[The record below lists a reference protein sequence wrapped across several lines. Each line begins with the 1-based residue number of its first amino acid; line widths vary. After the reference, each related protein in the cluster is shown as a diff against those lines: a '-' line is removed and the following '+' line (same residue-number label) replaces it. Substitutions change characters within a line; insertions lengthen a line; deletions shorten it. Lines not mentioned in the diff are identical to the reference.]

1 MSDQLIR
8 LLAVH
13 ISLIVALSQIVEM
26 IREYLQVSHSTR
38 GETEELERLASQLT
52 LSETPKQVCTT
63 NFQSIHQLQYSNLA
77 NPWSNLEAVGRLC
90 LI

>member
-1 MSDQLIR
+1 MTDQLIR
-8 LLAVH
+8 LLPTH
-13 ISLIVALSQIVEM
+13 CECFIVALSQIVEM

-63 NFQSIHQLQYSNLA
+63 KFQSIHQLQYSNLA
-77 NPWSNLEAVGRLC
+77 NPWLNLEAVTAFV
-90 LI
+90 